1 MKTTEQIFN
10 AIGELVGE
18 VKGINNRL
26 DKINGSLE
34 DHDKRIDKN
43 KERLDIATG
52 KATVI
57 GTILGFIGAAIIALL
72 KQ

>member
-18 VKGINNRL
+18 VKGINSRL
-26 DKINGSLE
+26 DKINGSLK

-52 KATVI
+52 KATI
-57 GTILGFIGAAIIALL
+57 LGAILGFIGAAIIALL